1 MSQTNNPWKNV
12 TIVTPSSDKNK
23 ITNTN
28 KKNRIM
34 KEGTN
39 EEILWL
45 YLQEDFELRG
55 TIEYHLNE
63 SGKISAIKYLRE
75 YVEDKEVPEEMS
87 PGEKCSL
94 RELKD
99 VIDKYAKRYTI
110 TKKVKL
116 LRKRI
121 EKWARINGFENISKQ
136 KEVKDKLT
144 GDYVYMYTDWE
155 MVDDHYGLMINDWGW
170 LPAPKTMKL
179 YNTLW
184 KQYSYVDSFY
194 EHKTGYNKKD

>member
-1 MSQTNNPWKNV
+1 MTDSLKH
-12 TIVTPSSDKNK
+12 K
-23 ITNTN
+23 
-28 KKNRIM
+28 RII

-45 YLQEDFELRG
+45 FLEEDLELRSN
-55 TIEYHLNE
+55 IEHYLEE
-63 SGKISAIKYLRE
+63 SGKISAIKHLRE

-87 PGEKCSL
+87 PNNKCSL
-94 RELKD
+94 RESKN

>member
-55 TIEYHLNE
+55 TIEYYLNE

-94 RELKD
+94 RELKNG
-99 VIDKYAKRYTI
+99 IDKYAKRYTI
-110 TKKVKL
+110 TKKIKL

-121 EKWARINGFENISKQ
+121 EKWCNINGYDRMENQ
-136 KEVKDKLT
+136 KEVRDNKT
-144 GDYVYMYTDWE
+144 GDYIYRYSDWE
-155 MVDDHYGLMINDWGW
+155 MVDDHYGLMVNDWDW
-170 LPAPKTMKL
+170 LPHPKTYKK
-179 YNTLW
+179 YNKLW
-184 KQYSYVDSFY
+184 KKYFHID
-194 EHKTGYNKKD
+194 NLKKMR

>member
-55 TIEYHLNE
+55 TIEYYLNE

-75 YVEDKEVPEEMS
+75 YVEDKEVPE
-87 PGEKCSL
+87 
-94 RELKD
+94 
-99 VIDKYAKRYTI
+99 
-110 TKKVKL
+110 
-116 LRKRI
+116 
-121 EKWARINGFENISKQ
+121 
-136 KEVKDKLT
+136 
-144 GDYVYMYTDWE
+144 
-155 MVDDHYGLMINDWGW
+155 
-170 LPAPKTMKL
+170 
-179 YNTLW
+179 
-184 KQYSYVDSFY
+184 
-194 EHKTGYNKKD
+194 